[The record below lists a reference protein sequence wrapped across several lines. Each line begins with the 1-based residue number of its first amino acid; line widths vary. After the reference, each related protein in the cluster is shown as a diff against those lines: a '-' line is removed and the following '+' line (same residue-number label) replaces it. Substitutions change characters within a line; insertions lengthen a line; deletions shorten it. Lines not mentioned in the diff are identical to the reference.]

1 MMGAERLLVQQ
12 AELGQ
17 ELQEPCLRAHD
28 VQQEG
33 RQLIDSGHFMSLEVG
48 AQKGWSPT
56 AQGLGTPSR
65 NLSPQEKAGKEQ
77 RERGQEGKGRVWAFP
92 GALCWPLQASSA
104 SVLPLEH
111 LTQSIPSHQ
120 VAACLR
126 ELEGQLQALTEACT
140 LRQERCEEN
149 WGLQKL
155 RQELDGAE
163 AWLASREV
171 LLLDPNYGVSPV
183 SPTPLASYTDWQ
195 LWPRAG
201 PAVPQL
207 PTR

>member
-1 MMGAERLLVQQ
+1 MVGAERLLVQQ
-12 AELGQ
+12 VELGQ

-77 RERGQEGKGRVWAFP
+77 RERPRREGEGLGLPWSPLLAPPGLLCLSASSGASDPEHPFPPGGSVSAGARRAAAGTHGGLHPAP
-92 GALCWPLQASSA
+92 GALRGELGPAKATAGAGPGRGLAG
-104 SVLPLEH
+104 LPGGSTAGPQLWGE
-111 LTQSIPSHQ
+111 PSP
-120 VAACLR
+120 
-126 ELEGQLQALTEACT
+126 
-140 LRQERCEEN
+140 
-149 WGLQKL
+149 
-155 RQELDGAE
+155 
-163 AWLASREV
+163 S
-171 LLLDPNYGVSPV
+171 
-183 SPTPLASYTDWQ
+183 TPLASYTDWQ